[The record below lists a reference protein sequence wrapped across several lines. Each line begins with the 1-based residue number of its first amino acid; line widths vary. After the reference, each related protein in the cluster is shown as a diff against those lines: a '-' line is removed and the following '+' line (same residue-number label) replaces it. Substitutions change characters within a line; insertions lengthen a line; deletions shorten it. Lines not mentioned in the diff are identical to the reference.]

1 MELDLAIRKRRSVR
15 AFKNAAPSWKDVL
28 EAIDA
33 ANQAP
38 FAGNHNHLKFICVED
53 GEKIKELA
61 KFTDQTWVGTSKF
74 IVVLVSD
81 DAHLENQYGDRG
93 RVYSRQQAGAAI
105 QNFLLK
111 IVDLKLATCWIG
123 SYDDSKVR
131 DLFKVPKHMQ
141 IEAVLPIGYEIH
153 GKEIHVKKKD
163 LENVLYWEEWD
174 KTKRPTLFKEP
185 PIQHK

>member
-53 GEKIKELA
+53 GEKIKE
-61 KFTDQTWVGTSKF
+61 
-74 IVVLVSD
+74 
-81 DAHLENQYGDRG
+81 LENQYGDRG